1 MLQIFENRQALLNEG
16 VRTPALYVNDET
28 DAAGVVLTN
37 GVGLSRPALLN
48 QITSM
53 SFTACASLTGSPPKS

>member
-28 DAAGVVLTN
+28 DAAGVVL
-37 GVGLSRPALLN
+37 GGRVVQAARP
-48 QITSM
+48 
-53 SFTACASLTGSPPKS
+53 C